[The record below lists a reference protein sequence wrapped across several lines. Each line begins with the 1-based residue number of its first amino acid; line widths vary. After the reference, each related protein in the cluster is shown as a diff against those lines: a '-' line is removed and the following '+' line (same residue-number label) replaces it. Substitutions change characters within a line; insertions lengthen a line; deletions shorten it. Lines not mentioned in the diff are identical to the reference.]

1 MAKLKGAKLPRKV
14 AGVKIPKKLRKAGSA
29 AMDLAQQPIV
39 GELVAAA
46 LTAAAASLMKET
58 KAGKAARRE
67 AAEATSETVREA
79 SAVGTAVKQVLLEAA
94 RELLA
99 GFAEA
104 KPEKV
109 LAKSGPKKPGRR
121 KKPGVADA

>member
-1 MAKLKGAKLPRKV
+1 MAKARGTKLPKEV

-46 LTAAAASLMKET
+46 LTAAAASLMKDT
-58 KAGKAARRE
+58 KAGKAVRRE
-67 AAEATSETVREA
+67 ASDAASETVREA
-79 SAVGTAVKQVLLEAA
+79 SAIGTAVKQVLLDAA
-94 RELLA
+94 REMLDS
-99 GFAEA
+99 FEDA

-109 LAKSGPKKPGRR
+109 LAKSRPRKPGRG
-121 KKPGVADA
+121 KKA

>member
-1 MAKLKGAKLPRKV
+1 MAKASGTKLPKEV

-46 LTAAAASLMKET
+46 LTAAAASLMKDT
-58 KAGKAARRE
+58 KAGKAVRRE
-67 AAEATSETVREA
+67 AADATSGTIREA
-79 SAVGTAVKQVLLEAA
+79 SAIGTAVKQVLLDAA
-94 RELLA
+94 RELLDSF
-99 GFAEA
+99 GDV

-109 LAKSGPKKPGRR
+109 LAKSGPKKAGRR
-121 KKPGVADA
+121 KKA